1 VRSDAGE
8 FALRGKSDAPKRL
21 IRDLPLLE
29 GMADPEIDG
38 HHALVLPQ
46 VRRKAPHAYRRLEV

>member
-1 VRSDAGE
+1 M
-8 FALRGKSDAPKRL
+8 RGKSDAPKRL

-29 GMADPEIDG
+29 GMADPKIDG

-46 VRRKAPHAYRRLEV
+46 VRHKAPHAYRRLEV